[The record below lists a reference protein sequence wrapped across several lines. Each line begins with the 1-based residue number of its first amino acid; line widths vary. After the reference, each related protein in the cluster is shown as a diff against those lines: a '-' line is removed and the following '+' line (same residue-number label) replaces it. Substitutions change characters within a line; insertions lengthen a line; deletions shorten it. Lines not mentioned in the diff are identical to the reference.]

1 MFKSNSELLESLQK
15 AYNNDVDNIDLY
27 IGGMLESNDGPGELF
42 TAIIREQFIR
52 LRQAD
57 RFWFENV
64 DNGLV
69 SVLNLCSSLQKPV
82 EITKFYCVQHTT
94 VFKLFIPVQI

>member
-69 SVLNLCSSLQKPV
+69 TVLSLCSSLQKQV

-94 VFKLFIPVQI
+94 VFIPVQI

>member
-69 SVLNLCSSLQKPV
+69 TVLNLCLLLQKQV

-94 VFKLFIPVQI
+94 VFIPLQI

>member
-69 SVLNLCSSLQKPV
+69 TVLNLCSSLQKLV
-82 EITKFYCVQHTT
+82 EITKFYCVQQTT
-94 VFKLFIPVQI
+94 VFIHVQI

>member
-1 MFKSNSELLESLQK
+1 MCFTLFFPKVRGYYGLPKVKAWEEINPDMFKSNPELLESLQK

-69 SVLNLCSSLQKPV
+69 
-82 EITKFYCVQHTT
+82 T
-94 VFKLFIPVQI
+94 VYLP